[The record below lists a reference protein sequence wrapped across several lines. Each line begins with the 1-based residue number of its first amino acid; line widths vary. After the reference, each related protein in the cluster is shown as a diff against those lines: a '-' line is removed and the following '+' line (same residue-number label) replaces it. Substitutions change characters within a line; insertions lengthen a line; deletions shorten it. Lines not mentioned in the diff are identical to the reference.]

1 MIVSFLLRRTDKRG
15 AAVYVAP
22 PGSPKSYVTKEKA
35 RVFRTRAEAESN
47 RCPDNE
53 VIVHQNEPQN

>member
-1 MIVSFLLRRTDKRG
+1 MSFLLRRTDKHE

-35 RVFRTRAEAESN
+35 RVFRTRAEAEAN

-53 VIVHQNEPQN
+53 VIVHQNDTTR